1 MQTSKV
7 YLHFFLKTLYNEN
20 FKTSDKTLQSRDAKV
35 Q

>member
-7 YLHFFLKTLYNEN
+7 YLHLKKKYEN